1 MLGSKEVR
9 TMGLTRRDAAAT
21 VLTSV
26 VVLVFF
32 AAHGGWDVPL
42 VGDSVRWAAGAILL
56 LGVTT
61 CALGTAEDSAAP
73 KLFAALG
80 IASLVFGVLAL
91 ATGSLTALSLLV
103 ATTVL
108 LWAGATLGHVRHVHR
123 PPVAT

>member
-1 MLGSKEVR
+1 LESRRARSRQRR
-9 TMGLTRRDAAAT
+9 TA
-21 VLTSV
+21 
-26 VVLVFF
+26 
-32 AAHGGWDVPL
+32 PP
-42 VGDSVRWAAGAILL
+42 
-56 LGVTT
+56 
-61 CALGTAEDSAAP
+61 P